1 MSLESIRR
9 HFYYKRVI
17 ETGGRTDYTEFLKDE
32 SGNDMDKQI
41 LGFLAQGVKEG
52 KIKKYDFNVSDK
64 YLNYFTF
71 IKSDQIDIIATYG
84 DLIYIDGTYKTNN
97 DKFIVINFTVVDKHM
112 KSYIGAVG
120 YVVHENYDTYVK
132 MLKFI
137 KNNIHF
143 KKTPYVSY
151 MQQGSFYSQSS
162 KGRVPIHQ
170 AHILRIPPNEGR

>member
-1 MSLESIRR
+1 M
-9 HFYYKRVI
+9 

-32 SGNDMDKQI
+32 SGNDTITISINDMDKQI

-52 KIKKYDFNVSDK
+52 KIKKYDFNVPDK
-64 YLNYFTF
+64 YLDYFTF

-84 DLIYIDGTYKTNN
+84 DLIYIDGTYKTNKG
-97 DKFIVINFTVVDKHM
+97 KFIVINITVVDKHM
-112 KSYIGAVG
+112 KSYVEAVG
-120 YVVHENYDTYVK
+120 YMVHENYDRYAK

-137 KNNIHF
+137 KTNIPF

-151 MQQGSFYSQSS
+151 MQQGSFYSQGC
-162 KGRVPIHQ
+162 KGSVPIHQ